1 MTFASTTQFY
11 VFSFQALLDTRTSRS
26 GWRSDEC
33 FGGRNKD
40 HYAVTLVDKMREHI
54 EHKDPVLDG
63 AKAT

>member
-1 MTFASTTQFY
+1 MSIPII
-11 VFSFQALLDTRTSRS
+11 S
-26 GWRSDEC
+26 GVMSVVA
-33 FGGRNKD
+33 GRNKD